1 MLNQYFSSCFGIMNL
16 KKKKKEH
23 QLQIKSSPT
32 AGNVISQ
39 IVNEKG
45 KKPLRDLE
53 NTSVVSVVLFFGI

>member
-1 MLNQYFSSCFGIMNL
+1 MNL
-16 KKKKKEH
+16 KKKKKKGTSA
-23 QLQIKSSPT
+23 LDKIIP
-32 AGNVISQ
+32 NISQ